1 MKTAKNGR
9 VLGRAR
15 PLRPGIQLD
24 DALKHSGARQEGNEA
39 KSEDRMLDRALMHVR
54 AAIALRD
61 CAASAPSD
69 VERRLLMKVAA
80 IHEARARKVLHTKQS
95 QVRRR

>member
-1 MKTAKNGR
+1 
-9 VLGRAR
+9 
-15 PLRPGIQLD
+15 
-24 DALKHSGARQEGNEA
+24 
-39 KSEDRMLDRALMHVR
+39 MLDRALMHVR

-80 IHEARARKVLHTKQS
+80 IHEARVRKVLHTKQS